1 MRRLDLVMPMLAGI
15 VLAGTVLAGCAEPP
29 EKVELYDR
37 SPVPAVPASTRAI
50 DPAWV
55 GADDSLSPDDLTDG
69 EYWAEAVG
77 AGSGRPFI
85 LFDLSQALFGQI
97 CFDTLG
103 EDECSNDYGVV
114 ASPHGTFEAALDSLV
129 SVTVVGADRQNYA
142 VTPTELASLVWG
154 GPPHVAAPSDFAYT
168 PYPFLLSVRDGV
180 VVEAHQ
186 IWVP

>member
-1 MRRLDLVMPMLAGI
+1 MRRLSLVVPILVAS
-15 VLAGTVLAGCAEPP
+15 LLAGCADEP

-55 GADDSLSPDDLTDG
+55 GADDSLHPDDVPDG
-69 EYWAEAVG
+69 EYWATAVG

-85 LFDLSQALFGQI
+85 LFDVSQALFGQTCI
-97 CFDTLG
+97 DTLG
-103 EDECSNDYGVV
+103 EDECPNDYGVV
-114 ASPHGTFEAALDSLV
+114 AAPHGTFEATLDSLV
-129 SVTVVGADRQNYA
+129 SVTVVGDDRQNYA
-142 VTPTELASLVWG
+142 VTPTELASLLWG
-154 GPPHVAAPSDFAYT
+154 GPPDGAASPDYAYV
-168 PYPFLLSVRDGV
+168 PYPFLLSIRDGT